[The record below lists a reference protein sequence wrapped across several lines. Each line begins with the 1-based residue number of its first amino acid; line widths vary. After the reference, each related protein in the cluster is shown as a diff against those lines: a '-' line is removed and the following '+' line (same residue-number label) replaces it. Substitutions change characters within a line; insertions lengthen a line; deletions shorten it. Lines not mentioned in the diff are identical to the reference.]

1 MDAMSTQAVPAKA
14 FGAGGGLLGGIIDD
28 YDWRATRLGPIARWP
43 DGTTSPR

>member
-28 YDWRATRLGPIARWP
+28 HDWGATRLGPIARWP